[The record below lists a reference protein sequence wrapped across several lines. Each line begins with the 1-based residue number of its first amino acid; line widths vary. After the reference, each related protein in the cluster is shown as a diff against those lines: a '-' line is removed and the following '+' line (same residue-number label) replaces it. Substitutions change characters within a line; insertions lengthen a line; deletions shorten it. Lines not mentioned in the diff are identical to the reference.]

1 MRYAMCVLALTIL
14 AACGADAPPEPPEDR
29 PHEGAY
35 GGVSGSL

>member
-1 MRYAMCVLALTIL
+1 MKYATLALALTIL

-35 GGVSGSL
+35 GGISGAL